1 MARMTRWL
9 AYCTHSNRI
18 LGKEIKSTQQEI
30 VAWNSKQ
37 NTPGPLERTNLK
49 HKRKKQIIFDAF
61 YKI

>member
-1 MARMTRWL
+1 MARILYTLEPNTGKRNQVNSTR
-9 AYCTHSNRI
+9 NRRI
-18 LGKEIKSTQQEI
+18 ELK
-30 VAWNSKQ
+30 A